1 VEPKTFS
8 SVTLEA
14 EHVPDYVHAP
24 LNNPGEGGQ
33 ELPGE
38 VRVYVVIDGARL
50 LLDTLKA
57 STVFE
62 AQEVAQAKADAAQ
75 ADTDAQAD
83 AQTAQAG
90 TGSTG
95 GSYPGYTPPN
105 PQNPQG

>member
-1 VEPKTFS
+1 MEPKTFS

-14 EHVPDYVHAP
+14 EHVPDYVHPP

-62 AQEVAQAKADAAQ
+62 AQDAAQAKADAAQ

-83 AQTAQAG
+83 AQGGAQVAG
-90 TGSTG
+90 TPYQGAYTAPTGSG
-95 GSYPGYTPPN
+95 
-105 PQNPQG
+105 QNPQG

>member
-1 VEPKTFS
+1 MEPKTFS

-14 EHVPDYVHAP
+14 EHVPDYVHPP

-57 STVFE
+57 ATVFE
-62 AQEVAQAKADAAQ
+62 AQDAAQAKADADQ
-75 ADTDAQAD
+75 ADADAQAD
-83 AQTAQAG
+83 AQGAPQGAG
-90 TGSTG
+90 TSYQGAYNPSTG
-95 GSYPGYTPPN
+95 AS
-105 PQNPQG
+105 QSSQG